1 MAASARQLI
10 IEEVVRRLEMITI
23 ANGYETNAGENVF
36 LMEEVVL
43 GSDDATHAIAVD
55 VQPSEADELALGPA
69 LGQEFG
75 VRLPLSIQSNAREGL
90 LTPWRAGEQI
100 KSDIKRAMGAPV
112 VDSWPDA
119 LKGFDHG
126 SPWDDTFERAE
137 GSLYV
142 GGAVNYEIL
151 YVEIWGAP

>member
-1 MAASARQLI
+1 MPASTRQLI
-10 IEEVVRRLEMITI
+10 LEEVLRRLELITI
-23 ANGYETNAGENVF
+23 ANGYETNAGDNVF

-55 VQPSEADELALGPA
+55 VQPSEADDLALGPA
-69 LGQEFG
+69 LGQVFG
-75 VRLPLSIQSNAREGL
+75 VRLPLSIQSNAKVDL
-90 LTPWRAGEQI
+90 LTPWIAGEQI

-112 VDSWPDA
+112 ADLWPAA
-119 LKGFDHG
+119 LKGFDPG

-142 GGAVNYEIL
+142 GGAVNYLIL
-151 YVEIWGAP
+151 YVEEWGAP